1 MPIAFAPSGREL
13 VIRKVGTDEKTRK
26 HLQEMGISE
35 GGVITLLSSSGGN
48 VIVIVKE
55 GRLCLDRD
63 LAGKIL
69 VA

>member
-35 GGVITLLSSSGGN
+35 GGVITLLSSSVGN